1 MLTKS
6 KPAKPAF
13 RKVKF
18 PAVDLDI
25 ETRADGTMLMSTKDE
40 LELIAPNVA
49 VGLMASA
56 QKWSD
61 RIAMAER
68 DSSGEWATKTY
79 AEFVGDVRS
88 CAQWLLDSG
97 ATAETPLMIVSGNS
111 VAHATMRFAALFAGI
126 PIAPVSENYALLGA
140 STDFARMRHAAN
152 IVQPEFV
159 FAEGSPHVAA
169 ARACLPNAQIVTC
182 DPAAIE
188 DGAVDFA
195 ELCAGQATHAVD
207 EAIEKITPE
216 THAAY
221 MLTSGSTGMP
231 KAVVQ
236 THEMMMVCVSQS
248 WWAMKDTG
256 TWDRTI
262 LEWLPWSHV
271 SGLYVSIASALV
283 GGSYYVDEGRP
294 MPGRFE
300 ATLRNI
306 RDLELTTFTSVPVG
320 YAMLVEELEN
330 DSDLRDHFFSKMR
343 VLVFGG
349 AGLPQPVH
357 DRLQALAVEATGH
370 RILISSGYG
379 ATETTSGCMFI
390 YFETDQ
396 VGIGLPLSGV
406 TLKLVPMGDRYEL
419 RMKGP
424 CVMSG
429 YLRQP
434 DAAARSFDEEGYYS
448 IGDAAEFADPND
460 PTRGLLFGGRL
471 SEDFKL
477 STGTWVTGGS
487 LRAALVRDL
496 APYVADALV
505 CGEGYDRIGILAW
518 PTPAGLSA
526 TQQDLVE
533 AIERFNKSAKGSS
546 ERVCRFA
553 FLSEPPDMGA
563 GEVSDKGSINQAL
576 AIRRRKETVEW
587 LYSDP
592 VPSDVLSF

>member
-1 MLTKS
+1 MLTTS
-6 KPAKPAF
+6 KPASPAF
-13 RKVKF
+13 RKVPF
-18 PAVDLDI
+18 PKVDLDV
-25 ETRADGTMLMSTKDE
+25 ERRDDGSLLVSTRAE
-40 LELIAPNVA
+40 LELIAPNVP
-49 VGLMASA
+49 VGLMRAA
-56 QKWSD
+56 ATWPD
-61 RIAMAER
+61 RVAMAER
-68 DSSGEWATKTY
+68 DANGVWLRKSY
-79 AEFVGDVRS
+79 AEFVRDVRG
-88 CAQWLLDSG
+88 CAQWLLDAG
-97 ATAETPLMIVSGNS
+97 ATSDTPLMIVSGNS
-111 VAHATMRFAALFAGI
+111 IAHATMRFAALFAGI
-126 PIAPVSENYALLGA
+126 PIAPVSENYALLGT
-140 STDFARMRHAAN
+140 SNDYARLRHAAG
-152 IVQPEFV
+152 IVRPGFV
-159 FAEGSPHVAA
+159 FAEGDLHVEA
-169 ARACLPNAQIVTC
+169 ARACMPDAGIVSRKASDDEGVAAAFEDICTTPVT
-182 DPAAIE
+182 DAVDAAI
-188 DGAVDFA
+188 D
-195 ELCAGQATHAVD
+195 T
-207 EAIEKITPE
+207 IRPE

-231 KAVVQ
+231 KAVIQ

-271 SGLYVSIASALV
+271 SGLYVSIAAALV
-283 GGSYYVDEGRP
+283 GGSYHVDEGRP

-320 YAMLVEELEN
+320 YAMLVEAMEQDEA
-330 DSDLRDHFFSKMR
+330 LRDHFFANMQ

-349 AGLPQPVH
+349 AGLPQPIH
-357 DRLQALAVEATGH
+357 DRLQALAVAATGH

-390 YFETDQ
+390 YFETDR

-424 CVMSG
+424 CVMQG

-434 DAAARSFDEEGYYS
+434 DAAAKSFDEEGFYS
-448 IGDAAEFADPND
+448 IGDAAELADPD
-460 PTRGLLFGGRL
+460 DLTKGLLFGGRL

-487 LRAALVRDL
+487 LRANFVRDL

-518 PTPAGLSA
+518 PSAEGLKASPE
-526 TQQDLVE
+526 DLAA
-533 AIERFNKSAKGSS
+533 AISRHNASAKGSS
-546 ERVCRFA
+546 EKVCRFA
-553 FLSEPPDMGA
+553 FLTDPPDMAA

-592 VPSDVLSF
+592 VPEGVLSF

>member
-13 RKVKF
+13 RKVPF

-56 QKWSD
+56 ENWPN

-68 DSSGEWATKTY
+68 DSSGDWVTKSY
-79 AEFVGDVRS
+79 ADFVDDIRS

-111 VAHATMRFAALFAGI
+111 IAHATMRFAALFSGI
-126 PIAPVSENYALLGA
+126 PIAPVSENYALLG
-140 STDFARMRHAAN
+140 SGNDFARLRHAAG
-152 IVQPEFV
+152 IIKPGFV
-159 FAEGSPHVAA
+159 FAEGAAHVAA
-169 ARACLPNAQIVTC
+169 AQTCLPEAMIVTC
-182 DPAAIE
+182 DKSSV
-188 DGAVDFA
+188 DQGATDFA
-195 ELCAGQATHAVD
+195 ELCALEATDSVDQAVS
-207 EAIEKITPE
+207 AIAPD

-283 GGSYYVDEGRP
+283 GGSYHVDEGRP

-306 RDLELTTFTSVPVG
+306 RDLELTTFTSVPIG
-320 YAMLVEELEN
+320 YAMLVEELEK
-330 DSDLRDHFFSKMR
+330 DSELRDHFFSKMQ

-434 DAAARSFDEEGYYS
+434 DVAAKSFDSEGFYS
-448 IGDAAEFADPND
+448 IGDAAEFADPDD
-460 PTRGLLFGGRL
+460 PAKGLLFGGRL

-477 STGTWVTGGS
+477 STGTWVTGSS
-487 LRAALVRDL
+487 LRSALVRDL
-496 APYVADALV
+496 SPYVADALV

-518 PTPAGLSA
+518 PTPAGLAASRE
-526 TQQDLVE
+526 DLAE
-533 AIERFNKSAKGSS
+533 AIKRFNVSAKGSS
-546 ERVCRFA
+546 EKICRFA

-576 AIRRRKETVEW
+576 AIRRRKETVGW

-592 VPSDVLSF
+592 VPDGVLSF